1 MNWYLQSGKESDVVT
16 STRIRFSRNLQGFKF
31 NLKTKT
37 EIDKLKNKI
46 KENVFAIGYGLKYL
60 ELKDMDDI
68 TKMSLVEK
76 NLISPEYA
84 LNQNDTG
91 AILINDEEN
100 ICMIVNDDDHL
111 KIQVFSSGFELEN
124 TLNFAIELD
133 KKIEDVL
140 GYATNKKYGYLTSLP
155 TNCGTGLKASIM
167 IHLPALEKT
176 GNIDKVF
183 YTINNFGINIMG
195 EYGQDNENIK
205 NIYQISNKR
214 TLGMTEQEIIEN
226 MKVVTNKLI
235 EQERKARKFL
245 AKDTID
251 LEDTIYR
258 SYGLLSNCRKI
269 SLDEAQRLISNV
281 KMGTDLGI
289 LKELNDS
296 KIQKLSLFTKPA
308 SMQKYLGEQYEALE
322 RDIKRAEI
330 IKQIIKENRF

>member
-37 EIDKLKNKI
+37 EINKLKNKI
-46 KENVFAIGYGLKYL
+46 KENVFSIGYGLTYL

-76 NLISPEYA
+76 SLISPEYA
-84 LNQNDTG
+84 LNKNDTG

-100 ICMIVNDDDHL
+100 ICIMINDDDHL
-111 KIQVFSSGFELEN
+111 KIQVFSPGFELEN

-133 KKIEDVL
+133 KKIEEVL
-140 GYATNKKYGYLTSLP
+140 EYATNKKYGYLTSLP
-155 TNCGTGLKASIM
+155 TNCGTGLKASVVV
-167 IHLPALEKT
+167 HLPALEKT
-176 GNIDKVF
+176 RNIDKVF
-183 YTINNFGINIMG
+183 YAINNFGVNIMG
-195 EYGQDNENIK
+195 EYGQNNQNVQ

-214 TLGMTEQEIIEN
+214 TLGITEEEIVEN
-226 MKVVTNKLI
+226 IKVVTNKLI

-245 AKDTID
+245 AKDTLD

-269 SLDEAQRLISNV
+269 SLDEAQKLISNI
-281 KMGTDLGI
+281 KIGTDLGI

-296 KIQKLSLFTKPA
+296 KIKKLSLYTKPA
-308 SMQKYLGEQYEALE
+308 SMQKYLCKQYEPLE
-322 RDIKRAEI
+322 RDIKRAEV
-330 IKQIIKENRF
+330 IKQIIDKE

>member
-16 STRIRFSRNLQGFKF
+16 STRIRFNRNLQDYKF

-37 EIDKLKNKI
+37 DIEKLKNKI
-46 KENVFAIGYGLKYL
+46 KENLYLIGYGLKYL

-84 LNQNDTG
+84 LNKNETG

-100 ICMIVNDDDHL
+100 ICIMINDEDHL

-124 TLNFAIELD
+124 TLNYAIELD
-133 KKIEDVL
+133 KKIEEVL
-140 GYATNKKYGYLTSLP
+140 VYATNKKYGYLTSLP
-155 TNCGTGLKASIM
+155 TNCGTGLKASVM
-167 IHLPALEKT
+167 VHLPALEKT
-176 GNIDKVF
+176 KNIDKVF
-183 YTINNFGINIMG
+183 YAINNFGINILG
-195 EYGQDNENIK
+195 AYGQDKVNNQ

-214 TLGMTEQEIIEN
+214 TLGVTENEIIDN
-226 MKVVTNKLI
+226 IKVVTNKLI
-235 EQERKARKFL
+235 EQERNARKFL
-245 AKDTID
+245 AKDSID

-258 SYGLLSNCRKI
+258 SFGLLTNCRKI
-269 SLDEAQRLISNV
+269 SLDEAQMLISNV

-296 KIQKLSLFTKPA
+296 KIQKMILFTKPA
-308 SMQKYLGEQYEALE
+308 SMQKYLGEQYETLE
-322 RDIKRAEI
+322 REIKRAEVI
-330 IKQIIKENRF
+330 RMVIGEK

>member
-1 MNWYLQSGKESDVVT
+1 MNWYLQSGKESDVII
-16 STRIRFSRNLQGFKF
+16 STRIRFARNLQGFKF
-31 NLKTKT
+31 NLKTKA

-46 KENVFAIGYGLKYL
+46 KENVPSIGYGLKYL

-84 LNQNDTG
+84 LNKNDTG

-100 ICMIVNDDDHL
+100 ICIMINDDDHL

-124 TLNFAIELD
+124 TLNYAIELD
-133 KKIEDVL
+133 QKIEEIL

-155 TNCGTGLKASIM
+155 TNCGTGLKASVM
-167 IHLPALEKT
+167 VHLPALEKT
-176 GNIDKVF
+176 RNIDKVF
-183 YTINNFGINIMG
+183 YTINNFGVNILG
-195 EYGQDNENIK
+195 AYGQDDINNQ
-205 NIYQISNKR
+205 NIYQISNKI
-214 TLGMTEQEIIEN
+214 TLGITEQEIIEN
-226 MKVVTNKLI
+226 IKVVANKLV

-258 SYGLLSNCRKI
+258 SYGILKNCRKI
-269 SLDEAQRLISNV
+269 SLDEAQNLISNV

-308 SMQKYLGEQYEALE
+308 SMQKYLGEQYEPLE
-322 RDIKRAEI
+322 RDIKRAEV
-330 IKQIIKENRF
+330 IKQIMEEK